1 MIVVADA
8 GPIHYLVLIGTVDV
22 LEPLYSR
29 VLVPESVARELRNV
43 SASSVVRE
51 WIAEPPEYCE
61 TRPDPPP
68 DRTLEYLGAGQQ
80 AAITLALSLNAERLL
95 IDDQAGRQ
103 EAARRELIVT
113 GTLGVL
119 AEAHRARLLNFEAAL
134 TRLRQTSFY
143 VSKEVIARVRQGI

>member
-103 EAARRELIVT
+103 
-113 GTLGVL
+113 
-119 AEAHRARLLNFEAAL
+119 
-134 TRLRQTSFY
+134 
-143 VSKEVIARVRQGI
+143 